1 MIFIKYTNSSLYIQ
15 RFINRT
21 LKLYRKYYRVF
32 IDNIVIFSDTFKDY
46 NRHLR
51 TVFSLFEKKSINI
64 NPEKLFIDYPSVEL
78 FGFYIDTFDI
88 HSIKDRIQSF
98 HQLEFPATLKALE
111 IYLKAIS
118 FLHSLIPYYIQIAD
132 LL

>member
-1 MIFIKYTNSSLYIQ
+1 MFIRYTNFPLYIQ
-15 RFINRT
+15 CFINRT
-21 LKLYRKYYRVF
+21 LKLYCKYCCIF
-32 IDNIVIFSDTFKDY
+32 IDDVIIFSDIFKDY

-118 FLHSLIPYYIQIAD
+118 FLHSLI
-132 LL
+132 